1 MASYG
6 KTTNDIYQQAIQTPH
21 LQIMGLCYELIS
33 NPPNG
38 FRIGW
43 TVSEYLIST
52 QIGMD
57 ENSSNT
63 GGMLYLSEIV

>member
-1 MASYG
+1 
-6 KTTNDIYQQAIQTPH
+6 
-21 LQIMGLCYELIS
+21 MGLCYELIS